1 MWAHEFTQKGIY
13 VFADSNDNKKL
24 TVMSIKAKSEK
35 CPNPGS
41 NIQSMTGASLSAVGI
56 ESQPNGI

>member
-1 MWAHEFTQKGIY
+1 
-13 VFADSNDNKKL
+13 VFADSIDNKKL
-24 TVMSIKAKSEK
+24 TVISIKAKGDQ

-41 NIQSMTGASLSAVGI
+41 NIQSMSEASLSAVGI